1 MVSDNHDNLPPPLP
15 PSFPDRASF
24 SLISLKASTKHFQE
38 NVELAS
44 EGRVILPRQEG

>member
-1 MVSDNHDNLPPPLP
+1 MVSDNHDNLPPPP

-38 NVELAS
+38 NVEL
-44 EGRVILPRQEG
+44 V